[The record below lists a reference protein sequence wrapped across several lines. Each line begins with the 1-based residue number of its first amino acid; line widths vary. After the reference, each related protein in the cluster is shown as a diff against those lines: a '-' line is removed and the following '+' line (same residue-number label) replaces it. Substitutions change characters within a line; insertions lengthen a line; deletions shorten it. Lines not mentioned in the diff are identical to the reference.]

1 MDGMQ
6 DLTATVAARP
16 DFEVFKRYA
25 RQGNTAMLLERLA
38 PTQGY
43 RPPRPDQPNAPHG
56 TYNGRPIIG
65 SGARIDGGVYLGRKP
80 REAIVVD
87 SRGAQGQLA
96 RVYHDLV
103 NRVHGEVEAG
113 LGATAVST
121 SAFLREARRWFRTH
135 LLTLLADLIRREMP
149 YDEAVVR
156 DVAVIRALRPD
167 DEVELDIYV
176 TARGGVCRHQVCL
189 LGLVLELA
197 VRDGWLVGEV
207 HLDRKHVPGYFSHA
221 WVRFVD
227 PYGDVLILDP
237 AQGLFT
243 RWAELDELGRHFY
256 GRELAPNAQH

>member
-1 MDGMQ
+1 MSTDSMAMIC
-6 DLTATVAARP
+6 LVLSAFTWTV
-16 DFEVFKRYA
+16 F
-25 RQGNTAMLLERLA
+25 NTAMLLERLA

-135 LLTLLADLIRREMP
+135 LLTLLPPLVSLLPAGHRQTNRLLSE
-149 YDEAVVR
+149 
-156 DVAVIRALRPD
+156 
-167 DEVELDIYV
+167 
-176 TARGGVCRHQVCL
+176 RH
-189 LGLVLELA
+189 
-197 VRDGWLVGEV
+197 
-207 HLDRKHVPGYFSHA
+207 Y
-221 WVRFVD
+221 
-227 PYGDVLILDP
+227 
-237 AQGLFT
+237 
-243 RWAELDELGRHFY
+243 
-256 GRELAPNAQH
+256 